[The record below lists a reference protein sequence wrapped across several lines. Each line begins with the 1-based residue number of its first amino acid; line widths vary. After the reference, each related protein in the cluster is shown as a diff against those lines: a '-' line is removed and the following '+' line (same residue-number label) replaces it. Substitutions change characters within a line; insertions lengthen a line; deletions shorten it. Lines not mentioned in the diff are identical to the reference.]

1 MKLGLLLGLAVLL
14 SSGYC
19 KVLSRNLSWAD
30 APDTRKSHEVSCTVK
45 RNRFRKILSNL
56 HLADNTQITEDRYYK
71 VQVLEFQQYG
81 SFANHSVD
89 ESIIP
94 YYGKHVTKKITRG
107 MPIRFAFKFWCI
119 TSSEGYLVYAELY
132 CQADTDLSDTG
143 LDLGADVVLG
153 LTEKFEVKAG
163 LIVTFDNLFTSLPLL
178 HELTKLG
185 IGALGTLQQ
194 NRCHGATIPNKTT
207 LAQKPRGSYD
217 FDTDG
222 KNMVMSWLDNK
233 VVTCATI
240 YVTSNPIS
248 TGQ

>member
-1 MKLGLLLGLAVLL
+1 
-14 SSGYC
+14 
-19 KVLSRNLSWAD
+19 
-30 APDTRKSHEVSCTVK
+30 
-45 RNRFRKILSNL
+45 
-56 HLADNTQITEDRYYK
+56 
-71 VQVLEFQQYG
+71 
-81 SFANHSVD
+81 
-89 ESIIP
+89 
-94 YYGKHVTKKITRG
+94 

-240 YVTSNPIS
+240 YVTSNPVS
-248 TGQ
+248 TAQWWSKSVKKVVGVPIPKFLRTTTNKWVVLICSINLCPNTEFGLGQRNGGGLSLHDV

>member
-1 MKLGLLLGLAVLL
+1 
-14 SSGYC
+14 
-19 KVLSRNLSWAD
+19 
-30 APDTRKSHEVSCTVK
+30 
-45 RNRFRKILSNL
+45 
-56 HLADNTQITEDRYYK
+56 
-71 VQVLEFQQYG
+71 
-81 SFANHSVD
+81 
-89 ESIIP
+89 
-94 YYGKHVTKKITRG
+94 

-119 TSSEGYLVYAELY
+119 TSSEGYLVYAEPY